1 MSWKNFWWNCEIE
14 NSCAVTLN
22 DQEETAC
29 IYSFFLI
36 ICTQCHYICTVSF
49 QLSKTYISIYR
60 HRSNLDANIPKDKL
74 CCTNISDFF
83 FLCTCLFFSKLFNND
98 HILFSQVLKGT
109 MWSKRWNA
117 WSEWKFLECFH
128 ITTQLF
134 ADELSPS
141 TFSGLC
147 LLVFYA
153 LKLFS
158 TYLPRIRCPSVMGDK
173 ISLRLYT

>member
-1 MSWKNFWWNCEIE
+1 MIRKKLHVCTASFWSFVHSVI
-14 NSCAVTLN
+14 
-22 DQEETAC
+22 
-29 IYSFFLI
+29 IYA
-36 ICTQCHYICTVSF
+36 QCHFSYLKPIY
-49 QLSKTYISIYR
+49 LYR

-98 HILFSQVLKGT
+98 HILFSQVLKDT

-117 WSEWKFLECFH
+117 WSKWKFLECFH

-147 LLVFYA
+147 LLVFHA